1 MPRRRCCGM
10 VEEIPCCQRFVPEG
24 EPGTGKYEI
33 SIEELEAVRLKDV
46 ESMDQAACAMAMGVS
61 RPTFQRILQRAR
73 NKIALALVE
82 GQTIIIQG
90 GHYMLKNRVF
100 ECADCGHTWEVE
112 PCTCK
117 EGGRH
122 GYEIP
127 CPKCGSMKKF
137 KLNDEQGKHAC
148 GGGHGGGCCGG
159 HSHA

>member
-1 MPRRRCCGM
+1 MPRRRCCGI

-24 EPGTGKYEI
+24 GTDTGVYEI
-33 SIEELEAVRLKDV
+33 SLEELEAVRLKDV
-46 ESMDQAACAMAMGVS
+46 EGMDQTACAIRMRVS

-73 NKIALALVE
+73 NKIALALVK

-112 PCTCK
+112 PCS
-117 EGGRH
+117 EGGKH
-122 GYEIP
+122 GYEIA

-137 KLNDEQGKHAC
+137 KLSDEGEKHAC
-148 GGGHGGGCCGG
+148 GGGHHHGGCCGG
-159 HSHA
+159 HNHE